1 VTRGRWIALAVA
13 LVLVAAGV
21 VVGVE
26 AARGTSS
33 ASSAAAR
40 AATDAAGCRRT
51 TAQVHSTAATTVDG
65 PGARVA
71 VLGDSYTS
79 GYALTHPQDD
89 GYAYVLSRALG
100 WRAEVD
106 GFPGSGFTTDTGCPG
121 ERYAD
126 RVDRIPTDAVLV
138 VVEGGIND
146 VPAAER
152 VGPAADTLIAAI
164 RARVPAAALVVVGPP
179 LVPARDPGTLQRI
192 GADLARS
199 ATQQGATYVD
209 PTSWSLPY
217 VGDGIHLTSVGHRRF
232 AELLGTELAAAHLV
246 PAPPAITP

>member
-1 VTRGRWIALAVA
+1 VK
-13 LVLVAAGV
+13 
-21 VVGVE
+21 
-26 AARGTSS
+26 
-33 ASSAAAR
+33 
-40 AATDAAGCRRT
+40 DAAECRRT
-51 TAQVHSTAATTVDG
+51 TGQVHSTAATTVDG

-79 GYALTHPQDD
+79 GYALAHPQDD
-89 GYAYVLSRALG
+89 GYAYVLARALG

-106 GFPGSGFTTDTGCPG
+106 GFPGSSFTTDTGCPG

-138 VVEGGIND
+138 LVEGGIND
-146 VPAAER
+146 VPAAAQ
-152 VGPAADTLIAAI
+152 VGPAADTLLAAI

-192 GADLARS
+192 GSDLARS
-199 ATQQGATYVD
+199 ATRQGAAYVD
-209 PTSWSLPY
+209 TSWSLPY
-217 VGDGIHLTSVGHRRF
+217 VRDGIHLTPAGHRRF
-232 AELLGTELAAAHLV
+232 AELLGTQLAAAHLA